1 MRIFAILIFGFFSIL
16 SLLIYL
22 TKNYQYEKYQLVEK
36 SSIKKTYLI
45 NVNLGTWHDFA
56 SLPGISDNLA
66 RKIIKNREERGR
78 FNEVSEIMRVKGIGQ
93 KKFEL
98 IKEYLTLDV

>member
-22 TKNYQYEKYQLVEK
+22 TKNYQYEKYVLVKK
-36 SSIKKTYLI
+36 SSAKKAYLI

-56 SLPGISDNLA
+56 SLPGISDSLA
-66 RKIIKNREERGR
+66 QKIIQNRDEQGR

-93 KKFEL
+93 KKFEQ